1 MSPMSNDYDY
11 EMEVFLDPDAV
22 GNTSDAA
29 RRKLQNLGYGTGEP
43 LEHQVEAFQREQGQA
58 VTGSVDDA
66 AEPLTQCHDECKP
79 PLRD

>member
-1 MSPMSNDYDY
+1 MSNDYDY

-22 GNTSDAA
+22 GNSTDAA
-29 RRKLQNLGYGTGEP
+29 RRTGDP
-43 LEHQVEAFQREQGQA
+43 LEHQVEAFQRERGEA